1 MLDFIQDILIRQ
13 WNDLLARPSGPLSF
27 RFVLQPVMAAIVA
40 IRAGLRDARLGR
52 EPYFKLIL
60 TDAAGRGQRIRRGL
74 AATSRIMIIGIVMD
88 TIYQFLALKK
98 FYPVEALIV
107 AFVLAVVPY
116 FLIRGPADR
125 IGRWWHE
132 RGLRHTGQTGQ

>member
-1 MLDFIQDILIRQ
+1 MLDSIQDIVSRQ

-27 RFVLQPVMAAIVA
+27 RFVLQPVMASIVA

-60 TDAAGRGQRIRRGL
+60 ADAAARGQRIRRGL
-74 AATSRIMIIGIVMD
+74 AATSRIAILGIVMD
-88 TIYQFLALKK
+88 AIYQVVALKK

-107 AFVLAVVPY
+107 VFVLAVVPY

-132 RGLRHTGQTGQ
+132 RGLRQTGRTGQ

>member
-1 MLDFIQDILIRQ
+1 MLDSIQDIVSRQ

-27 RFVLQPVMAAIVA
+27 RFVLQPVMASIVA

-60 TDAAGRGQRIRRGL
+60 ADAAARGQRIRRGL
-74 AATSRIMIIGIVMD
+74 AATSRIAILGIVMD
-88 TIYQFLALKK
+88 AIYQVVALKK

-107 AFVLAVVPY
+107 VFVLAVVPY

-132 RGLRHTGQTGQ
+132 RGLRQTGQ

>member
-1 MLDFIQDILIRQ
+1 MLDFIQDIVVRQ

-27 RFVLQPVMAAIVA
+27 RFLLQPVMAAFLAV
-40 IRAGLRDARLGR
+40 RAGLRDARLGR

-60 TDAAGRGQRIRRGL
+60 TDAASRGQRIRRGL
-74 AATSRIMIIGIVMD
+74 AATSRIAIFGFVMD
-88 TIYQFLALKK
+88 AIYQVVALKK

-107 AFVLAVVPY
+107 VFVLAIVPY

-125 IGRWWHE
+125 VGRWWHE
-132 RGLRHTGQTGQ
+132 RGLRQTGQTGE

>member
-1 MLDFIQDILIRQ
+1 MLEFVQDIVIRQ
-13 WNDLLARPSGPLSF
+13 WNDLLARPGGPLSF
-27 RFVLQPVMAAIVA
+27 RFILHPAMAAILAV
-40 IRAGLRDARLGR
+40 RAGLRDARLGR

-60 TDAAGRGQRIRRGL
+60 TDPATRWQRIRRGL
-74 AATSRIMIIGIVMD
+74 AATSHIAILGLVMD
-88 TIYQFLALKK
+88 AIYQFIALKK

-107 AFVLAVVPY
+107 VFVLAVAPY

-132 RGLRHTGQTGQ
+132 RSLRHTGQTGQ

>member
-1 MLDFIQDILIRQ
+1 MLDFIQDIVVRQ

-60 TDAAGRGQRIRRGL
+60 TDAASRGQRIRRGL
-74 AATSRIMIIGIVMD
+74 AATSRIAILGLVMD
-88 TIYQFLALKK
+88 AIYQVVALKK

-107 AFVLAVVPY
+107 VFVLAIVPY

-125 IGRWWHE
+125 VGRWWHE
-132 RGLRHTGQTGQ
+132 RNLRQSGQTGE

>member
-1 MLDFIQDILIRQ
+1 MLDFIQDIVVRQ

-27 RFVLQPVMAAIVA
+27 RFLLQPVMAAIVA
-40 IRAGLRDARLGR
+40 VRAGLRDARLGR

-60 TDAAGRGQRIRRGL
+60 TDAAARGQRIRRGL
-74 AATSRIMIIGIVMD
+74 AATSRIAILGLVMD
-88 TIYQFLALKK
+88 AIYQVVALKN

-107 AFVLAVVPY
+107 VFVLAIVPY

-125 IGRWWHE
+125 VGRWWHE
-132 RGLRHTGQTGQ
+132 RGLRQTGQTGE

>member
-1 MLDFIQDILIRQ
+1 MLDSIQDIVSRQ

-27 RFVLQPVMAAIVA
+27 RFVLQPVMVSIVA

-60 TDAAGRGQRIRRGL
+60 ADAAARGQRIRRGL
-74 AATSRIMIIGIVMD
+74 AATSRIAILGIVMD
-88 TIYQFLALKK
+88 AIYQYLALQK

-107 AFVLAVVPY
+107 V
-116 FLIRGPADR
+116 
-125 IGRWWHE
+125 
-132 RGLRHTGQTGQ
+132 

>member
-1 MLDFIQDILIRQ
+1 MLDVIQDIVVRQ

-27 RFVLQPVMAAIVA
+27 RFLLQPVMAAFLAV
-40 IRAGLRDARLGR
+40 RAGLRDARLGR

-60 TDAAGRGQRIRRGL
+60 TDAASRGQRIRRGL
-74 AATSRIMIIGIVMD
+74 AATSRIAIFGFVMD
-88 TIYQFLALKK
+88 AIYQVVALKT

-107 AFVLAVVPY
+107 VFVLAVVPY

-125 IGRWWHE
+125 VGRWWHE
-132 RGLRHTGQTGQ
+132 RGLRQTGQTGE

>member
-1 MLDFIQDILIRQ
+1 MLDVIQDIVVRQ

-27 RFVLQPVMAAIVA
+27 RFLLQPVMAAFLAV
-40 IRAGLRDARLGR
+40 RAGLRDARLGR

-60 TDAAGRGQRIRRGL
+60 TDAASRGQRIRRGL
-74 AATSRIMIIGIVMD
+74 AATSHIAIFGLVMD
-88 TIYQFLALKK
+88 AIYQVVALKT

-107 AFVLAVVPY
+107 VFVLAIVPY

-125 IGRWWHE
+125 VGRWWHE
-132 RGLRHTGQTGQ
+132 RGLRQTGQTGE

>member
-1 MLDFIQDILIRQ
+1 MLDVIQDIVVRQ

-27 RFVLQPVMAAIVA
+27 RFLLQPVMAAFLAV
-40 IRAGLRDARLGR
+40 RAGLRDARLGR

-60 TDAAGRGQRIRRGL
+60 TDAASRGQRIRRGL
-74 AATSRIMIIGIVMD
+74 AATSRIAIFGFVMD
-88 TIYQFLALKK
+88 AIYQVVALKT

-107 AFVLAVVPY
+107 VFVLAIVPY

-125 IGRWWHE
+125 VGRWWHE
-132 RGLRHTGQTGQ
+132 RGLRQTGQTGE

>member
-1 MLDFIQDILIRQ
+1 MLDSIQDIVSRQ

-27 RFVLQPVMAAIVA
+27 RFVLQPVMASIVA

-60 TDAAGRGQRIRRGL
+60 ADAAARGQRIRRGL
-74 AATSRIMIIGIVMD
+74 AATSRIAILGIVMD
-88 TIYQFLALKK
+88 AIYQYLALQK

-107 AFVLAVVPY
+107 VFVLAVVPY

-132 RGLRHTGQTGQ
+132 RGLRQTGQ